1 LVVFR
6 LISRLPVV
14 IAVSRLQWRG
24 GKGHGEKMGRNV
36 AMALTVAGALI
47 GGPRQSAVADGEAV
61 TNTTRTSTTDA
72 VRETQAQ
79 STRAPR

>member
-1 LVVFR
+1 
-6 LISRLPVV
+6 
-14 IAVSRLQWRG
+14 
-24 GKGHGEKMGRNV
+24 
-36 AMALTVAGALI
+36 MALTVAGALI